1 MDDKTIEMLEGQI
14 DALIQRCEELMTEN
28 QHLKENEQQHQDEK
42 KILMQRNESAAT
54 KISAMIARLKTLEN
68 NA

>member
-1 MDDKTIEMLEGQI
+1 MDDKTIEMLEDQI
-14 DALIQRCEELMTEN
+14 EALIQRCEELSNEN
-28 QHLKENEQQHQDEK
+28 QTLKENEQQHQSEK
-42 KILMQRNESAAT
+42 NVLIQRNESAAT

>member
-1 MDDKTIEMLEGQI
+1 MDDKTIEMFESQI
-14 DALIQRCEELMTEN
+14 EALIQRCEELMTEN
-28 QHLKENEQQHQDEK
+28 QLLKENEQKHEDEK
-42 KILMQRNESAAT
+42 KVLIQRNESAAT